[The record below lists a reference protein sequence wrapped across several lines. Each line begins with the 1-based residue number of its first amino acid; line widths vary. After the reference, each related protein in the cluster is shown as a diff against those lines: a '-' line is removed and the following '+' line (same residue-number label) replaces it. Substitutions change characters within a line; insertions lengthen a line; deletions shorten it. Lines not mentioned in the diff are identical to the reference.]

1 MNQQNSE
8 STIIFV
14 AVKKIF
20 ETILPGWQGDVQLTY
35 FPWHVRL
42 FMRITVAVV
51 HFYAL
56 KNHFRFFGM
65 LSPQQQHRIIHHLY
79 HHPNASLRSLVQFW
93 KLTAFMTQC

>member
-20 ETILPGWQGDVQLTY
+20 ETIVPGWTGDVQLKY

-42 FMRITVAVV
+42 FMRLSVAVV
-51 HFYAL
+51 HFYAVRQYARMFHSL
-56 KNHFRFFGM
+56 DAGKRMQVMHK
-65 LSPQQQHRIIHHLY
+65 LY